1 MVEAAPTLSSFVEGH
16 PQSGSGDQMLASRIR
31 DRASSTDGWQQ
42 VIDEYLAPW
51 ILDPTSLEEEDLEP
65 PSLEILRLAC
75 RVARCLQDKGWDPP
89 LRVVPDGEG
98 GLVFERD
105 AGACFQTLSILS
117 SGLGELMTFDDCRL
131 VSRVAMSF
139 KGF

>member
-1 MVEAAPTLSSFVEGH
+1 MVEAAPTLSSFIEKH
-16 PQSGSGDQMLASRIR
+16 PQSDSGDQSLASRFR
-31 DRASSTDGWQQ
+31 DRAASTDGWQQ
-42 VIDEYLAPW
+42 VIDEYLTPW

-75 RVARCLQDKGWDPP
+75 RVARYLRDENWVPP

-98 GLVFERD
+98 GVAFEFRDGSCFYTLNVFPNR
-105 AGACFQTLSILS
+105 
-117 SGLGELMTFDDCRL
+117 LGELITFDGCRL
-131 VSRVAMSF
+131 VSRTPVSF